1 MRVLVTLLISLGFVN
16 GQEVKAFELKGENR
30 WVDTGL
36 DLKRGDRFIVEAS
49 GELALTNAGQAQTSG
64 PEGVARGFRDLLRM
78 LPLNSAGRGA
88 VIGKIGE
95 RETSQPFLIG
105 PRKEAQVAAD
115 GKLFLNVNL
124 GANETGEG
132 AYRVKVTIT
141 RAAATSADRKAAA
154 AKVVEISQKQLDSLP
169 LRVVDADGTQGDKVN
184 FLIVGSEAKV
194 TTALKTVGW
203 VQVDRSVKD
212 SIINAILISMSKQAY
227 LTLPMSELMMFGRAQ
242 DYGFAHAVPYVVVAQ
257 RHHFRIWKAPFQV
270 GGQDLWVGAGTHDI
284 GFEKDQRNG
293 KITHKID
300 PEVDKER
307 DYIGQTLEESG
318 MVVKT
323 AYMRPKNAI
332 TEAKTAHG
340 ANFRSDGRTLVIYM
354 EQGAANP
361 DAQLFSN
368 LFCSVL
374 ATNPDG
380 GEWGDCDE
388 YIETP
393 ATAKVDLK
401 PINRDYRVVV
411 VPGIFSS
418 CASDAPAFERGRA
431 YLKDKH
437 QVDAELLGVPNN
449 SSEDNAKAIAKYLRE
464 QWTKNQKKFI
474 LVGYSKGTPDI
485 QVALATEPDIRP
497 MVAAFVS
504 VAGASGGSP
513 VADSLPGRLSN
524 MLGKVNGKGGCE
536 GDLSDGFKSL
546 AQEVRRQFLARYP
559 NPFVPTYSI
568 PAVADKDKVSK
579 VMMQAWTMMN
589 SFAPRNDAQLAE
601 EDATIP
607 GSKYLGAARSDHFA
621 LALPLENMKGG
632 ALKSFLDKNNYPRAA
647 LLEAALRFVL
657 EDLKAPAATPV
668 TPPAPKP
675 AEQNKPKSIFQ
686 P

>member
-1 MRVLVTLLISLGFVN
+1 MRVVVTLFVSLAFVN
-16 GQEVKAFELKGENR
+16 GQDTKILELSGQNQ
-30 WVDTGL
+30 WIDTSL
-36 DLKRGDRFIVEAS
+36 QLKRGDRYVIEAT
-49 GELALTNAGQAQTSG
+49 GELALMNAGQQQTSG
-64 PEGVARGFRDLLRM
+64 PEGVPRGFRDLLRV
-78 LPLNSAGRGA
+78 LPVNSSGRGA
-88 VIGKIGE
+88 VIGRIGD
-95 RETSQPFLIG
+95 RQTSQPFFVG
-105 PRKEAQVAAD
+105 PRKEGQITSE
-115 GKLFLNVNL
+115 GNLFLNVNL
-124 GANETGEG
+124 AGNDKGEG
-132 AYRVKVTIT
+132 RYNIKVTVT
-141 RAAATSADRKAAA
+141 RSTEAKVDRKALA
-154 AKVVEISQKQLDSLP
+154 AKVVELTQQQLDSLP
-169 LRVVDADGTQGDKVN
+169 LRVVDAEGTEGDKVN
-184 FLIVGSEAKV
+184 FLVVGSEAKV
-194 TTALKTVGW
+194 VNALKSAGW
-203 VQVDRSVKD
+203 VQVDSTVKD

-227 LTLPMSELMMFGRAQ
+227 LTIPMSQLMMFDRIQ

-270 GGQDLWVGAGTHDI
+270 GGQDVWVGAGTHDI

-318 MVVKT
+318 LVLKT

-340 ANFRSDGRTLVIYM
+340 GSFRSDGRTLVVYM

-361 DAQLFSN
+361 DAQIFSN

-380 GEWGDCDE
+380 GEWQGCEE
-388 YIETP
+388 YMETP
-393 ATAKVDLK
+393 ATAKAELK
-401 PINRDYRVVV
+401 PINRDYRIVV

-418 CASDAPAFERGRA
+418 CAKDAPAFERGRA

-437 QVDAELLGVPNN
+437 QLDAELLSVPNN

-464 QWTKNQKKFI
+464 QWSKNKKKFI

-513 VADSLPGRLSN
+513 VADSLPGRLSG
-524 MLGKVNGKGGCE
+524 MLGKINGKGGCE

-546 AQEVRRQFLARYP
+546 AQEVRRQFLAKYP
-559 NPFVPTYSI
+559 NTYVPTYSV

-579 VMMQAWTMMN
+579 AMMQAWTMMN

-621 LALPLENMKGG
+621 LALPLENMQGG
-632 ALKSFLDKNNYPRAA
+632 ALKSMLDKNTYPRAA
-647 LLEAALRFVL
+647 LLEALVRFVL
-657 EDLKAPAATPV
+657 DDLKAPAATPV
-668 TPPAPKP
+668 TPATKP
-675 AEQNKPKSIFQ
+675 AEQNKPKSIFL

>member
-1 MRVLVTLLISLGFVN
+1 MRVVVTLLASLCFVN
-16 GQEVKAFELKGENR
+16 GQDTKSLELPGQNQ
-30 WVDTGL
+30 WLDTGVAL
-36 DLKRGDRFIVEAS
+36 QRGDRYLIEAS
-49 GELALTNAGQAQTSG
+49 GELALTNAGQQQSSG
-64 PEGVARGFRDLLRM
+64 PEGVARGFRDLLRI
-78 LPLNSAGRGA
+78 LPVNSSGRGA
-88 VIGKIGE
+88 VIARIGD
-95 RETSQPFLIG
+95 RQTSQPFFVG
-105 PRKEAQVAAD
+105 PRKEGQVAAE
-115 GKLFLNVNL
+115 GNLFLNVNL
-124 GANETGEG
+124 ASNERGEG
-132 AYRVKVTIT
+132 RYSVKIT
-141 RAAATSADRKAAA
+141 VQRAAATKVDRQAQAAR
-154 AKVVEISQKQLDSLP
+154 VVEISQEQLDSLP
-169 LRVVDADGTQGDKVN
+169 LRVVDPEGTEGDKVN

-194 TTALKTVGW
+194 VNALKSTGW
-203 VQVDRSVKD
+203 VQVDSTVKD
-212 SIINAILISMSKQAY
+212 SIINAILVSMSKQAY
-227 LTLPMSELMMFGRAQ
+227 LTIPMSQLMMFDRVQ

-318 MVVKT
+318 LVVKT

-340 ANFRSDGRTLVIYM
+340 ASFRSDGRTLVVYL

-361 DAQLFSN
+361 EAQTFSN

-380 GEWGDCDE
+380 GEWQGCEE
-388 YIETP
+388 YMETP
-393 ATAKVDLK
+393 ATAKVELK
-401 PINRDYRVVV
+401 PINRDYRIVV

-431 YLKDKH
+431 YLKEKH
-437 QVDAELLGVPNN
+437 QLDAELLGVPNN

-464 QWTKNQKKFI
+464 QWAKNKKKFI

-485 QVALATEPDIRP
+485 QVALATEPDIRS

-513 VADSLPGRLSN
+513 VADSLPGRLSG
-524 MLGKVNGKGGCE
+524 MLGKINGKGGCQ

-546 AQEVRRQFLARYP
+546 AQEVRRQFLAKYP

-589 SFAPRNDAQLAE
+589 SFSPRNDAQLAE

-621 LALPLENMKGG
+621 LALPLENMQGG
-632 ALKSFLDKNNYPRAA
+632 ALKSMLDKNNYPRAA
-647 LLEAALRFVL
+647 LLESIVRFVL
-657 EDLKAPAATPV
+657 DELKAPPATAPSKAAEPS
-668 TPPAPKP
+668 
-675 AEQNKPKSIFQ
+675 KPKSIFL